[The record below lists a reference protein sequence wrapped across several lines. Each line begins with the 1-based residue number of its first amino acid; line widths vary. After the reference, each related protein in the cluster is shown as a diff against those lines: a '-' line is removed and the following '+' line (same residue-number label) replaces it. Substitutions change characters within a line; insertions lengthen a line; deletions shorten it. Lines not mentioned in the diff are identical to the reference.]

1 MSQDNAATVAGFG
14 RRLPSS
20 AGSTG
25 SSPKVSVVLVVG
37 ALLLSSAVPGS
48 AAAPADYAALVAL
61 FEEWR
66 EFEAPRFVDGVPDYS
81 AEAMARQ
88 RKALPRFQARL
99 EAMDTTGWPLPQQID
114 RELVRAEMNG
124 LDFDHRVRKPWANN
138 PAYYVMMFAS
148 QSDVPAHEGPVI
160 HTWIDT
166 WEYEYPLSAQD
177 AEELAGRFAIIPA
190 LLDQARGNLV
200 GPGRDLWQLSIASM
214 RAQSRDLTSYR
225 AQVAGSSVALDEV
238 LQQAIAATD
247 EFGDWVE
254 SQVVYKNGPSGVGK
268 DNYSWYLQNVHLV
281 PYTWEEALTL
291 MKREL
296 WRANASLRL
305 EENRNR
311 HLPEQTRYENAEE
324 YDAALNQ
331 GVTGFMEFL
340 GEEEIMSIRDY
351 MDQAL
356 RERLGNFSPPQ
367 RSDGL
372 RGFFAEVEYR
382 DGEVMRTH
390 GYHWFDLARMK
401 YEPHESPI
409 RRVPALYNI
418 YDGRSEGMA
427 TGVEEM
433 MMHAGAF
440 DDRPRARELIWI
452 LLAQRAAR
460 AIGGLMQHGNEWT
473 HQEAVDFASKWVPR
487 GWLPADGATINWE
500 EHFYLTQPGYGI
512 SYVMGKIEIEQLLAE
527 RAFQLGD
534 EFSIKR
540 FMDEFA
546 TVGVIPVSMVRWE
559 LTGNPPGQRN

>member
-1 MSQDNAATVAGFG
+1 VPEAVVALVTGVLLVTAAA
-14 RRLPSS
+14 
-20 AGSTG
+20 
-25 SSPKVSVVLVVG
+25 
-37 ALLLSSAVPGS
+37 PGS
-48 AAAPADYAALVAL
+48 AAVASDYAELTAL
-61 FEEWR
+61 FQEWR
-66 EFEAPRFVDGVPDYS
+66 EFEAPTLVDGVPDYT
-81 AEAMARQ
+81 AAAMGAQ
-88 RKALPRFQARL
+88 RKALPDYRAKL
-99 EAMDTTGWPLPQQID
+99 EAIDIESWPVPQQID
-114 RELVRAEMNG
+114 WHLLRAEMNG

-138 PAYYVMMFAS
+138 PAYYVMMFTS

-166 WEYEYPLSAQD
+166 WEYEYPLSAED
-177 AEELAGRFAIIPA
+177 SEELAGRFGIVPA
-190 LLDQARGNLV
+190 LLEEARGNLV
-200 GPGRDLWQLSIASM
+200 GPGHDLWRLGVGSI
-214 RAQSRDLTSYR
+214 RAQSRDLAAYR
-225 AQVAGSSVALDEV
+225 AQVVGTSADLDGA
-238 LQQAIAATD
+238 LQQAIVATD

-254 SQVVYKNGPSGVGK
+254 SQVVYKHGRSGVGK

-281 PYTWEEALTL
+281 PYTWGEALTL

-311 HLPEQTRYENAEE
+311 HLPQQVRYQNSEE
-324 YDAALNQ
+324 YDTALNR
-331 GVTGFMEFL
+331 GVTGFMDFL
-340 GEEEIMSIRDY
+340 GEEEIMTIRDY

-356 RERLGNFSPPQ
+356 RERIGSFSLPS
-367 RSDGL
+367 RDDGL
-372 RGFFAEVEYR
+372 RGFFAEVGYR

-440 DDRPRARELIWI
+440 DDRPRSRELIWI

-473 HQEAVDFASKWVPR
+473 HQEAVEFAAKWVPR

-527 RAFQLGD
+527 RAIQLGD
-534 EFSIKR
+534 DFSIKR

-546 TVGVIPVSMVRWE
+546 AVGVIPVSMVRWE
-559 LTGNPPGQRN
+559 LTGHAPESRR

>member
-1 MSQDNAATVAGFG
+1 M
-14 RRLPSS
+14 
-20 AGSTG
+20 
-25 SSPKVSVVLVVG
+25 K
-37 ALLLSSAVPGS
+37 
-48 AAAPADYAALVAL
+48 
-61 FEEWR
+61 
-66 EFEAPRFVDGVPDYS
+66 
-81 AEAMARQ
+81 
-88 RKALPRFQARL
+88 L
-99 EAMDTTGWPLPQQID
+99 EAIDIESWPVPQQID
-114 RELVRAEMNG
+114 WHLLRAEMNG

-138 PAYYVMMFAS
+138 PAYYVMMFTS

-166 WEYEYPLSAQD
+166 WEYEYPLSAE
-177 AEELAGRFAIIPA
+177 ASEELAGRFGIVPP
-190 LLDQARGNLV
+190 LLEEARGNLV
-200 GPGRDLWQLSIASM
+200 GPGHDLWRLGVGSI
-214 RAQSRDLTSYR
+214 RAQSRDLATYR
-225 AQVAGSSVALDEV
+225 AQVAGASAALDDA
-238 LQQAIAATD
+238 LQQAIVATD

-254 SQVVYKNGPSGVGK
+254 SQVVYKHGRSGVGK

-311 HLPEQTRYENAEE
+311 HLPQQVRYQNSEE
-324 YDAALNQ
+324 YDAALNR
-331 GVTGFMEFL
+331 GVTGFMDFL
-340 GEEEIMSIRDY
+340 REEEIMTIRDY

-356 RERLGNFSPPQ
+356 RERIGSFSLPS
-367 RSDGL
+367 RDDGL

-440 DDRPRARELIWI
+440 DDRPRSRELIWI

-473 HQEAVDFASKWVPR
+473 HQEAVEFAAKWVPR

-527 RAFQLGD
+527 RAMQLGD
-534 EFSIKR
+534 DFSIKR

-546 TVGVIPVSMVRWE
+546 AVGVIPVSMVRWE
-559 LTGNPPGQRN
+559 LTGHAPESRR